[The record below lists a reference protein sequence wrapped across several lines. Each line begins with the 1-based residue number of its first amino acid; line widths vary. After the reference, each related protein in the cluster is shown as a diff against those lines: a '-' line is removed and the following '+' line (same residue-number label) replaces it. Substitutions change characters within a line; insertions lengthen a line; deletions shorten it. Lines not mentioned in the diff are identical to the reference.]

1 MSPHALLTK
10 GRLMSPTSAY
20 EIQPLT
26 PDRWED
32 LETLFGPSG
41 AYSGCWCMFWRIT
54 RSQFAEQCRNGG
66 PENKAAFRK
75 VVASGEVPGLLAYAD
90 GKPVG
95 WCAVAPREV
104 YAALER
110 STTRK
115 RIDDKPVWAITC
127 FFVAHGW
134 RRKAVYITLV
144 SAAIDHVRSRGGTML
159 EAYPT
164 LHEPGMKPP
173 SNASAYMGLSAAFR
187 AAGFVEVAR
196 APKTR
201 RVTMRY
207 AIEG

>member
-1 MSPHALLTK
+1 METT
-10 GRLMSPTSAY
+10 TSNF
-20 EIQPLT
+20 EIHPLT
-26 PDRWED
+26 PDRWDD
-32 LETLFGPSG
+32 LETLFGPRG
-41 AYSGCWCMFWRIT
+41 AYGGCWCMFWRVS
-54 RSQFAEQCRNGG
+54 RAQFGEQCAHDGAG
-66 PENKAAFRK
+66 NKAAFQK
-75 VVASGEVPGLLAYAD
+75 VVARGDVPGLLAYSG

-115 RIDDKPVWAITC
+115 RLDDQPVWSITC
-127 FFVAHGW
+127 FYVARGW
-134 RRKAVYITLV
+134 RKRGV
-144 SAAIDHVRSRGGTML
+144 SAALVNAAIEQVIGQGGTML

-164 LHEPGMKPP
+164 LNEPGMKPP
-173 SNASAYMGLSAAFR
+173 SNSVAYMGLSEVFR

-196 APKTR
+196 PRNTR

>member
-1 MSPHALLTK
+1 MP
-10 GRLMSPTSAY
+10 SARAF
-20 EIQPLT
+20 EIHPLT
-26 PDRWED
+26 ADRWED

-66 PENKAAFRK
+66 AENKAAIHE
-75 VVASGEVPGLLAYAD
+75 VVASGEVPGLLAYTD

-115 RIDDKPVWAITC
+115 RIDDQPVWSITC
-127 FFVAHGW
+127 FYVAPGW
-134 RRKAVYITLV
+134 RKRGVSTALV
-144 SAAIDHVRSRGGTML
+144 NAAIEHVRGQGGTML

-164 LHEPGMKPP
+164 LNEPGMKPP
-173 SNASAYMGLSAAFR
+173 SNSAAYMGLSEVFR

-196 APKTR
+196 PGNSR
-201 RVTMRY
+201 RVTVRY